1 MYSRTQACMKDQREH
16 LSFPLS
22 VTCQS
27 HTVLIL
33 DFDHFM
39 PWDLLL
45 LSGSN
50 IFPYLFIYGVFY
62 FKHVLGNCCVSAGM
76 VGTFFSVFFDIV
88 LVICLF
94 LEIVMA
100 LISS

>member
-1 MYSRTQACMKDQREH
+1 
-16 LSFPLS
+16 
-22 VTCQS
+22 
-27 HTVLIL
+27 
-33 DFDHFM
+33 M

-50 IFPYLFIYGVFY
+50 VFPYLFIYGLFY
-62 FKHVLGNCCVSAGM
+62 FKHVLGSCCVSAGM
-76 VGTFFSVFFDIV
+76 VGTFFYVFFDIV

-94 LEIVMA
+94 LETIRV